1 MDKLVFDVEFLS
13 DIVLPATSNTEGK
26 IEQLDFIP
34 GSNFLGMVAREYDE
48 FNDSFGLFHSGAVR
62 FGDATLLVEGEPTYK
77 MPLSFFHEKLEKKKM
92 VNHHL
97 IEDFGAFKQL
107 KQKRKGYITQTLKE
121 VSVDYNYAQKSAY
134 DREKRQSK
142 EGAMYGYSAIPS
154 GTKWQFVVSCDG
166 IDEADVKRIEQNLLG
181 KKRLGKSKSSQ
192 YGQVKISRATTTK
205 RVESRVTQTAT
216 TILYAKSRIALVDKE
231 GNPSYNLKFLLDDLE
246 ESQIVWEKSQIRTST
261 YTPYD
266 RTMQRKTYS
275 RVVINSGSVIV
286 LQNLSQEQLKRLTYG
301 VGIYLSEGFGELLLN
316 PSFLEREGLVTLDDT
331 TDTAPP
337 KPLPITENIVKFL
350 NNKELKRRETL
361 DLASVVYEFIE
372 KNKKLYS
379 NISNSQWGTIRSICG
394 GASSDFREEI
404 REYISDGKVTWSTEQ
419 IETLLEEGKSR
430 AFIQLLSME
439 MPKSRG
445 EK

>member
-1 MDKLVFDVEFLS
+1 
-13 DIVLPATSNTEGK
+13 
-26 IEQLDFIP
+26 
-34 GSNFLGMVAREYDE
+34 
-48 FNDSFGLFHSGAVR
+48 
-62 FGDATLLVEGEPTYK
+62 
-77 MPLSFFHEKLEKKKM
+77 
-92 VNHHL
+92 
-97 IEDFGAFKQL
+97 
-107 KQKRKGYITQTLKE
+107 
-121 VSVDYNYAQKSAY
+121 
-134 DREKRQSK
+134 
-142 EGAMYGYSAIPS
+142 
-154 GTKWQFVVSCDG
+154 VVSCDG

-316 PSFLEREGLVTLDDT
+316 PSFLEREGLFTLDDT